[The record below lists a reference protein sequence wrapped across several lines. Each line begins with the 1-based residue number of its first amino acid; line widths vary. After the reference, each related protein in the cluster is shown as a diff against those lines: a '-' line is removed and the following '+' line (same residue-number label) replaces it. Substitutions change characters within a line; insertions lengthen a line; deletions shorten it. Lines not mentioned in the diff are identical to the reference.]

1 MLKSLFLAMM
11 WVGFQGSAAPASESD
26 TLAAEV
32 VRLAPAAWADYLDR
46 REAHVSRLK
55 VAYVMEIK
63 TQKGALLRKWGG
75 ETRGLG
81 ENRIVM
87 DFIHEEME
95 GKSTNWTLRGVNR
108 KYAFRLVRSD
118 LNGPYIVS
126 EVQLLADGLPSF
138 ADVVGLAPPPADAP
152 KFDRTGRGVS
162 ILGGYLKLVGY
173 GWHELFTDPQCQL
186 ALTSATRNPDQS
198 HLVTVTGRC
207 LFRHRREVRFTA
219 TFDSSSYWLPLTWDY
234 VLGEGRAVVTQTF
247 GYTFDGLPLLT
258 QTHIRGEAVPGSSKG
273 HPDGPLV
280 SNETVT
286 YDPRPPREL
295 DFTLSA
301 FGLPEPF
308 GVTWDR
314 PTPWWLYIGGGT
326 LAVLV
331 IVILG
336 YRWRRRAA
344 EG

>member
-1 MLKSLFLAMM
+1 MQATLLLAMLGL
-11 WVGFQGSAAPASESD
+11 GFQGSAAQALESE

-32 VRLAPAAWADYLDR
+32 VRLAPASWADYIER
-46 REAHVSRLK
+46 RRAVARRLQ
-55 VAYVMEIK
+55 VTFVYEVRDLE
-63 TQKGALLRKWGG
+63 GALLRKWGG
-75 ETRGLG
+75 ASKRLG
-81 ENRIVM
+81 ENSVSM
-87 DFIHEEME
+87 FFTHEGKTHEEKK
-95 GKSTNWTLRGVNR
+95 GKATDWSLDGVNS

-126 EVQLLADGLPSF
+126 EVQLLADRS
-138 ADVVGLAPPPADAP
+138 LAPRPPQSVDS
-152 KFDRTGRGVS
+152 GLRGPGLNIV
-162 ILGGYLKLVGY
+162 GGYIGYRGY

-186 ALTSATRNPDQS
+186 VLASATRNPDQS

-207 LFRHRREVRFTA
+207 LLQHHRELRFTA
-219 TFDSSSYWLPLTWDY
+219 TFDSSSYWLPLTWEYILDDKHR
-234 VLGEGRAVVTQTF
+234 EVVTQTF

-258 QTHIRGEAVPGSSKG
+258 QTHTRAEPAPGSTESYRN
-273 HPDGPLV
+273 GPMV
-280 SNETVT
+280 CAETVT
-286 YDPRPPREL
+286 YDSRLPSEL

-301 FGLPEPF
+301 FGLPEPY